1 MERARLTAITV
12 WSLLS
17 LVDSEA
23 LTISV
28 SERRINA
35 AIRDP
40 VLLSVR
46 PSERVRSGSWKHNGS
61 DVLLWINTTADIN
74 NVYTGRVEF
83 LQSNSSLLLKSVTAS
98 DNGEYCVTMNAFV
111 DAVANTTIILSVFEP
126 ISSVSIISNV
136 SNTVKENDTVSLR
149 CHVLGD
155 WTEIVWL
162 FNGSLVNSKG
172 KTIFSSGNAMLTIIH
187 VDTSNTGN
195 YRCIARSPV
204 SEKASEP
211 YSLSLDNHTS
221 SKDSKGYSGWSIWL
235 LAILAPCL
243 MICCV
248 VFTRNRISCCDQQ
261 CSCSFLSR
269 YLFYFW
275 VSCCNRKASDNITD
289 SGESGNLAGTWM
301 ACCSARLKKEC
312 DSPCIEEPRT
322 LSGLSLSC
330 CSSVIGE
337 KNEFQDETKTEIYRG
352 ILLSCCS
359 GRSPNGTKRTRH
371 CCGTWM
377 SCCKTRLKDGIET
390 STFRGLW
397 LSCCDRGFEKDEQS
411 QEYNETRELCDCWV
425 ACCNKGQEESR
436 DVYVNPITCTTGQQQ
451 ARHFRWT
458 STGSDAAMEQPGQSK
473 TCEKN
478 PGTKSPSK
486 AFPIYAAVK
495 KKRRGNETVNL
506 GKGPPASKVT
516 TRQSLHTW
524 DHPSELSEVA
534 QCSAGKGLSEL
545 PCHYVDL
552 QHPDTGSKSSDV
564 IPTKHA
570 PQYTSLKF

>member
-28 SERRINA
+28 SKRLINA
-35 AIRDP
+35 AVGDP

-61 DVLLWINTTADIN
+61 DVLVWINKAADIN
-74 NVYTGRVEF
+74 NIYRGRVEF
-83 LQSNSSLLLKSVTAS
+83 LQSNGSLLLKSVTAS
-98 DNGEYCVTMNAFV
+98 DSGEYSVTMNSFG
-111 DAVANTTIILSVFEP
+111 DAVANATIILSVFEP

-149 CHVLGD
+149 CHVMGD
-155 WTEIVWL
+155 WTEISWL

-172 KTIFSSGNAMLTIIH
+172 RTTFSSGNAMLMIIH

-211 YSLSLDNHTS
+211 YSLSLENQTS
-221 SKDSKGYSGWSIWL
+221 SKDSKGYSGWL
-235 LAILAPCL
+235 LVILAPCL
-243 MICCV
+243 IICCV

-261 CSCSFLSR
+261 CSCSFLSSR

-275 VSCCNRKASDNITD
+275 VSCCNRKASDNITN
-289 SGESGNLAGTWM
+289 SGESSNLAGTWM
-301 ACCSARLKKEC
+301 ACCSARRKKEC

-337 KNEFQDETKTEIYRG
+337 KSEFQDETKTEIYRG

-359 GRSPNGTKRTRH
+359 GRSPNGTTRTRH

-486 AFPIYAAVK
+486 AFPIYAAVNK

-506 GKGPPASKVT
+506 GKGPPSSK
-516 TRQSLHTW
+516 
-524 DHPSELSEVA
+524 LSEP
-534 QCSAGKGLSEL
+534 
-545 PCHYVDL
+545 PCHCIDL
-552 QHPDTGSKSSDV
+552 QHPDTGSKTSDV
-564 IPTKHA
+564 IPTEHA
-570 PQYTSLKF
+570 PQYASLKF